1 MGFWFFMLIMDLLIP
16 LLMLGFGAYSSK
28 RAPKEINYLFGYRT
42 EMSMK
47 NNDTWVFA
55 HKYCGRIWLKAGRIM
70 LPVSFVSMLFLIGR
84 TANTVGIYGGLLCI
98 AQLLVLVLSIIP
110 TEKALKRTFDEDGN
124 RRV

>member
-1 MGFWFFMLIMDLLIP
+1 MLIMDLLIP

-55 HKYCGRIWLKAGRIM
+55 HKYCGRVWLKVGRIM
-70 LPVSFVSMLFLIGR
+70 LPVSLIIMLLLIGR
-84 TANTVGIYGGLLCI
+84 AESIIGIFGGVLCI
-98 AQLLVLVLSIIP
+98 AQLLVLMLSIIP
-110 TEKALKRTFDEDGN
+110 TEKALRRTFDKNGN
-124 RRV
+124 RRA